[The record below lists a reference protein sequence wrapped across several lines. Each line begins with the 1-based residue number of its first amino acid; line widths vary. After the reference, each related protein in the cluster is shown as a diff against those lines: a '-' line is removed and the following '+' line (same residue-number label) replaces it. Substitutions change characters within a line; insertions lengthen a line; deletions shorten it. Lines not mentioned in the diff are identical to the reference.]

1 MIENFEF
8 ITKPLTR
15 DEKKLLPFFKDC
27 LKKTSKKKPLKNDII
42 IIKLDKIAAKKK
54 INTKVNGVLVR
65 KLTHYCRKNSE
76 LPIMATSLGYYTSS
90 DYFEIKS
97 QIKSLLQRAYS
108 IEQDA
113 NGLEKFIK

>member
-76 LPIMATSLGYYTSS
+76 LPIMATSLGY
-90 DYFEIKS
+90 IQVQIILKS
-97 QIKSLLQRAYS
+97 RVKLKVYYKGHIQLNKLLM
-108 IEQDA
+108 DWK
-113 NGLEKFIK
+113 NL